1 MNLRFLYRGAS
12 QPEKFQNKDV
22 AKKEIMSNVLHLPK
36 WLRFSVATIDRERK

>member
-22 AKKEIMSNVLHLPK
+22 AKKGNNVK
-36 WLRFSVATIDRERK
+36 RFAPAKVAPVQCGND